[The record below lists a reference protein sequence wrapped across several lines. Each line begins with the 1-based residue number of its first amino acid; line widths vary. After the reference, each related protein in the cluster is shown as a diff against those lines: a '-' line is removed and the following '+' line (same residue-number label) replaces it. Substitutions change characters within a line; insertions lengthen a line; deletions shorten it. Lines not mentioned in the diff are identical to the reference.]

1 VKQKITEFFF
11 SSEDDFGDFSYNTYK
26 FGGLRFFLELAI
38 FLAVK
43 LGVENPK
50 SCISFFRL
58 CRRFLENIDGLRAY
72 NGYKYSGACMIN
84 FLLFVRL
91 CRFKKRE
98 SALEFLEKHKGWGIA
113 IGFYN
118 GVPHES
124 DITKFINK
132 IGAALDVYFVHLLKF
147 IRENISI
154 AGIKAFHIIGFLQ
167 RNHRFG
173 VRIRTGAGTKFT
185 RYSQRK
191 KQASTHWAGMTLILD
206 ALYGLGI
213 INMIENIPAK
223 KKIRGYPMLQ
233 ISLTLIVKMITG
245 LEDLHELEN
254 EVEEDPLL
262 AMFCTIESDDTPSIP
277 TLSRD
282 VERYSVTEL
291 RESHKLILQWL
302 KELKLIDGSV
312 ASVDSSKIYT
322 GGKVQEGIAEVYDY
336 LKKEKKKGYKI
347 FVVYDPICG
356 ILIDFTLLPI
366 NKSDNPNLIPLL
378 KRARDILGK
387 STLKKVYFDRGFYD
401 GEHFD
406 WLNKNH
412 ILFVCRGKQN
422 TKVADQVS
430 EIPVEEYVEEKIAPP
445 KEYQPKTVRGKRAK
459 EKRDAMKEPVEIAER
474 MVDVSNCEEKL
485 RAIAVKEKGKKSM
498 EIWLTNIPASVCSA
512 KGIIDEYRNRW
523 CVEVFFKE
531 EKSYW
536 YLDKLPSRKL
546 NAVKCTIYFNF
557 IAYNLISIFKKTLS
571 EKYQNVGIKVLRR
584 EVLRKNAIIYF
595 NEDGFE
601 LEFNAKKAKAGYHGQ
616 IASINSFVK
625 KMRGKIEVQD
635 IASLSHTK
643 HPETAKRFD

>member
-1 VKQKITEFFF
+1 MKQKITEFFF
-11 SSEDDFGDFSYNTYK
+11 FSEEDLGDFSYDTYK
-26 FGGLRFFLELAI
+26 FSGLRFFLELAI

-43 LGVENPK
+43 RDIDNPK

-58 CRRFLENIDGLRAY
+58 CRELLEGVEGLRAY
-72 NGYKYSGACMIN
+72 NGYKYSGAAMIN

-98 SALEFLEKHKGWGIA
+98 SALEFLEKHKEWA
-113 IGFYN
+113 TALGFHN

-124 DITKFINK
+124 DVTKFINK
-132 IGAALDVYFVHLLKF
+132 IGADLDVYFVQLLRF
-147 IRENISI
+147 IRKNVSI
-154 AGIKAFHIIGFLQ
+154 DGIKAFHIIGFLKHNNQ
-167 RNHRFG
+167 IG
-173 VRIRTGAGTKFT
+173 VIIRTGTGTKFT
-185 RYSQRK
+185 RYSQGK
-191 KQASTHWAGMTLILD
+191 KRASTHWAGMTLILD

-262 AMFCTIESDDTPSIP
+262 AMFCTIENDDTPSIS

-291 RESHKLILQWL
+291 KESYKPILQWL
-302 KELKLIDGSV
+302 KELKLIETSV

-322 GGKVQEGIAEVYDY
+322 EGQVQEGTDEVYDH

-347 FVVYDPICG
+347 FAIYDPICG
-356 ILIDFTLLPI
+356 ILIDFRLFPI
-366 NKSDNPNLIPLL
+366 NKADNPNLIPLI
-378 KRARDILGK
+378 KSAQDILGK

-412 ILFVCRGKQN
+412 IQFVCRGKQR
-422 TKVADQVS
+422 TKVAEQVN
-430 EIPVEEYVEEKIAPP
+430 EIPVEEYVEEVLASP
-445 KEYQPKTVRGKRAK
+445 KEYQPTTERGKKAK
-459 EKRDAMKEPVEIAER
+459 AKRDALKEPVKIAER
-474 MVDVSNCEEKL
+474 MVDVTNCEKRL
-485 RAIAVKEKGKKSM
+485 RAIAVREKGKKSID
-498 EIWLTNIPASVCSA
+498 IWLTSIPASLCSA
-512 KGIIDEYRNRW
+512 KGVIDEYRNRW
-523 CVEVFFKE
+523 GVEVFFKE

-536 YLDKLPSRKL
+536 YLNKLPSRKI

-557 IAYNLISIFKKTLS
+557 IAYNLISIFKKALS
-571 EKYQNVGIKVLRR
+571 KKYHNVGIKVLRR
-584 EVLRKNAIIYF
+584 EVLRKNAIMYF

-601 LEFNAKKAKAGYHGQ
+601 LEFNAKKAKAGYHEQ
-616 IASINSFVK
+616 IASINSFVE
-625 KMRGKIEVQD
+625 KMREKMD
-635 IASLSHTK
+635 ILDATSLPK
-643 HPETAKRFD
+643 

>member
-1 VKQKITEFFF
+1 MKQKITEFFF
-11 SSEDDFGDFSYNTYK
+11 LSEDDLGDFSYNTYK

-43 LGVENPK
+43 RDLDNPK

-58 CRRFLENIDGLRAY
+58 CRGFLEGIEGLRAY
-72 NGYKYSGACMIN
+72 NGYKYLAAAMIN

-98 SALEFLEKHKGWGIA
+98 SALEFLEKHKEWA
-113 IGFYN
+113 TALGFYN

-132 IGAALDVYFVHLLKF
+132 IGADLDVYFVQLLRF
-147 IRENISI
+147 IRENVSI
-154 AGIKAFHIIGFLQ
+154 DGIRAFHIIGFL
-167 RNHRFG
+167 RHNNRFG
-173 VRIRTGAGTKFT
+173 VRIRTGTRTKFA

-191 KQASTHWAGMTLILD
+191 KRASTHWAGMTLILD

-213 INMIENIPAK
+213 INMIESIPAK

-291 RESHKLILQWL
+291 RESYKLILQWL
-302 KELKLIDGSV
+302 EELKLIDGSV
-312 ASVDSSKIYT
+312 ASVDSSKLYAE
-322 GGKVQEGIAEVYDY
+322 GKVQEGTAEVYDY

-347 FVVYDPICG
+347 FVIYDPVCG
-356 ILIDFTLLPI
+356 ILIDFTLFPI
-366 NKSDNPNLIPLL
+366 NKGDSPNLIPLL
-378 KRARDILGK
+378 ERARDILGK

-401 GEHFD
+401 GKHFD
-406 WLNKNH
+406 WLKKNH
-412 ILFVCRGKQN
+412 IQFVCRGKQG

-430 EIPVEEYVEEKIAPP
+430 EIPAEEYVEEKLASP
-445 KEYQPKTVRGKRAK
+445 KEYQPKTERGKSAK

-485 RAIAVKEKGKKSM
+485 RAIAVKEKGKKSI
-498 EIWLTNIPASVCSA
+498 EIWLTNIPASIHSA

-523 CVEVFFKE
+523 SVEVFFKE

-536 YLDKLPSRKL
+536 YLNKLPSRKI

-584 EVLRKNAIIYF
+584 EVLRKNAIMHF
-595 NEDGFE
+595 NEGGFE
-601 LEFNAKKAKAGYHGQ
+601 LEFNAKKAKAGYHEQ
-616 IASINSFVK
+616 IASINSFVE
-625 KMRGKIEVQD
+625 KMREKRD
-635 IASLSHTK
+635 ILDVASLPK
-643 HPETAKRFD
+643 

>member
-11 SSEDDFGDFSYNTYK
+11 FSEDDLGDFSYDTYK

-43 LGVENPK
+43 RDIENSK

-58 CRRFLENIDGLRAY
+58 CRGFLEGIEGLRAY
-72 NGYKYSGACMIN
+72 NGYKYSAAAMIN

-98 SALEFLEKHKGWGIA
+98 SALEFLEKHKEWA
-113 IGFYN
+113 TALGFYN
-118 GVPHES
+118 GVQQES
-124 DITKFINK
+124 DVTKFINK
-132 IGAALDVYFVHLLKF
+132 IGADLDVYFVQLLRF
-147 IRENISI
+147 IREKVSI
-154 AGIKAFHIIGFLQ
+154 DGIKAFHIIGFL
-167 RNHRFG
+167 RHTNRFG
-173 VRIRTGAGTKFT
+173 VIIRTGTGTKFT
-185 RYSQRK
+185 RYSPGK
-191 KQASTHWAGMTLILD
+191 KRASTHWAGMTLILD

-213 INMIENIPAK
+213 INMIENISAK

-233 ISLTLIVKMITG
+233 ISLTLIVKMTTG

-262 AMFCTIESDDTPSIP
+262 AVFCTIESEGTPSIS

-282 VERYSVTEL
+282 VERYSVTGMK
-291 RESHKLILQWL
+291 ESYKRILQWL

-312 ASVDSSKIYT
+312 VAIDSSKIYAE
-322 GGKVQEGIAEVYDY
+322 GEVQEGTDEVYDY
-336 LKKEKKKGYKI
+336 LKKEKKRGYKI
-347 FVVYDPICG
+347 FAIYDPICG
-356 ILIDFTLLPI
+356 ILIDFMLFPI
-366 NKSDNPNLIPLL
+366 NKGDSPNLIPLL
-378 KRARDILGK
+378 ERARDVLGK

-401 GEHFD
+401 GKHFN
-406 WLNKNH
+406 WLNKNR

-430 EIPVEEYVEEKIAPP
+430 EIPAEEYVEEKLASP
-445 KEYQPKTVRGKRAK
+445 KEYQPKTERGKRAK
-459 EKRDAMKEPVEIAER
+459 EKRDAQKEPVKIAER
-474 MVDVSNCEEKL
+474 MVDVSNCEERL
-485 RAIAVKEKGKKSM
+485 RAIAVKEKGKKSI

-536 YLDKLPSRKL
+536 YLNKLPSRKI

-557 IAYNLISIFKKTLS
+557 LAYNLISIFKKTLS
-571 EKYQNVGIKVLRR
+571 EKYQSVGIKVLRR
-584 EVLRKNAIIYF
+584 EVLRKNAIMYF

-601 LEFNAKKAKAGYHGQ
+601 LEFNAKKAKAGYHEQ
-616 IASINSFVK
+616 IASINSFVE
-625 KMRGKIEVQD
+625 KMRKKRDIQD
-635 IASLSHTK
+635 AASLPK
-643 HPETAKRFD
+643 